1 MKLNITKFNLK
12 LKYKIQAII
21 ITISAVVFLGAI
33 GYISTKAKN
42 EAYNNTVRLIDA
54 QSEKYGNQIQGL
66 INEDFAVVRTLGNAF
81 KAYNFLPKEE
91 WQSLIQIMYKEVF
104 RAHPTF
110 YQMWDSWELQHIDT
124 SWTKPYGRIAN
135 TIIRENNKV
144 KLVRD
149 LRSLNGDPE
158 LYKKNKSR
166 KQEFIT
172 DIYTDVFATSKS
184 GQKLMASLE
193 QPIR

>member
-42 EAYNNTVRLIDA
+42 EAYNNAVRLIDA

-110 YQMWDSWELQHIDT
+110 TRCGTAGSYNTLTLPGRNLTAGLQT
-124 SWTKPYGRIAN
+124 QLSVK
-135 TIIRENNKV
+135 TIK
-144 KLVRD
+144 
-149 LRSLNGDPE
+149 
-158 LYKKNKSR
+158 
-166 KQEFIT
+166 
-172 DIYTDVFATSKS
+172 
-184 GQKLMASLE
+184 
-193 QPIR
+193 